1 MNLSTGD
8 ATKDSST
15 PKDVEPKVGN
25 DDDDALKNLVIV
37 LVVVLV
43 FFLVLLLILVI
54 YITTNK
60 YCFKHSAYVT
70 LENGMQKSGDSSI
83 KTVQTV

>member
-1 MNLSTGD
+1 MTGSPGHFPPD
-8 ATKDSST
+8 SGSST
-15 PKDVEPKVGN
+15 PENVEPKVGN

-37 LVVVLV
+37 LVIVLV

-60 YCFKHSAYVT
+60 YCFKHSTYVA
-70 LENGMQKSGDSSI
+70 LENGMKKSGDSSI
-83 KTVQTV
+83 